1 MMNNKENILKQHMHY
16 KRVKQVK
23 YEYSYTYIV
32 KLCRIKKH
40 KKTEHNIQCLLTANQ
55 HDQ

>member
-1 MMNNKENILKQHMHY
+1 MNNKENILKQHMHY